1 MNSDGTAEY
10 VAVLRD
16 IGGNVK
22 IGCDGLAVGNDTGIE
37 SALDRVRIE
46 LGKKAHVYDVRKKG
60 ILDIQIISKR

>member
-1 MNSDGTAEY
+1 M
-10 VAVLRD
+10 
-16 IGGNVK
+16 K